1 MQDILD
7 IINKSRN
14 ILNWKEIRFNYF
26 DFIFCHHI
34 YLEIIAVINYVFFY
48 SKTIK
53 MYLLHMENPHQHLF
67 IREKQIE

>member
-34 YLEIIAVINYVFFY
+34 YLEIIAVINYVFFLFKNNKNVPFTY
-48 SKTIK
+48 GKPISTFVHSWKTD
-53 MYLLHMENPHQHLF
+53 
-67 IREKQIE
+67 